1 MPRQPKQQT
10 HMIGKVQVRKKT
22 GRRYWAVRYSLPG
35 GQRKEISLE
44 VTNLKRALEKAREID
59 EMLQRGDYAG
69 LQERDSKKHTTMEEF
84 IEEFKQSYTGWSED
98 TFRRNR
104 YFLENIIHE
113 WGEVPLRAIGAGA
126 IQRWLGRLQKKGSQQ
141 GRKRREDEIRKD
153 YNVQSKT
160 MNRPLSKAT
169 INRHRSCLS
178 ALFKTA
184 VQWGYVAHNPV
195 RDVPHLKEEQT
206 VPESLTDEDIAKLM
220 AELKPYAQIAVFLL
234 INTGCRQEEL
244 FGMKWDQVNFERN
257 LLMLP
262 DTKTGDFRAIPMIRQ
277 IRELLLQRQQNT
289 ESEYVITGEDG
300 EHIQSIKKSLK
311 RAAERAG
318 IPHVH
323 HHKLRHTFA
332 TKMRELGVPLDRIQ
346 ELLGHKTMAMTMRY
360 AKATPTQLEGAM
372 KTLEEATPEP
382 SLDTSVQTDLDL
394 SKGTEQPSQS

>member
-1 MPRQPKQQT
+1 MPKKSNKT
-10 HMIGKVQVRKKT
+10 YVIGSIQLHQKDNSRN
-22 GRRYWAVRYSLPG
+22 WHIRYSLPG
-35 GQRKEISLE
+35 RGRIQQSLR
-44 VTNLKRALEKAREID
+44 VSNLKIAMEKARKID
-59 EMLQRGDYAG
+59 DALQRGEYAD
-69 LQERDSKKHTTMEEF
+69 LQEGHEKRNMTMGEF
-84 IEEFKQSYTGWSED
+84 IEEFRRSYNGWSAES
-98 TFRRNR
+98 FRRNE
-104 YFLENIIHE
+104 YFLKNILHE
-113 WGEVPLRAIGAGA
+113 WRDTPLQGIGTGA
-126 IQRWLGRLQKKGSQQ
+126 IQRWLGRLQKEGSQQ
-141 GRKRREDEIRKD
+141 GRNRREEEIKKD
-153 YNVQSKT
+153 FNVQT
-160 MNRPLSKAT
+160 QALNRPLSKAT

-184 VQWGYVAHNPV
+184 VQWGYVSHNPV
-195 RDVPHLKEEQT
+195 KDVPHLKEEQT
-206 VPESLTDEDIAKLM
+206 VPESLTDEEIAKLM

-277 IRELLLQRQQNT
+277 VRGLLFEKKQTT

-372 KTLEEATPEP
+372 KALEEATPES
-382 SLDTSVQTDLDL
+382 SLGISVQN
-394 SKGTEQPSQS
+394 